1 MWEAIRENRRRSMML
16 ILLMGILLILFGFLL
31 GAGFAGGSSRLL
43 SPERIAG
50 GMLGVGVASVLW
62 MVMMLAAYYGGDS
75 LLLSSAK
82 ARRIQKEDLPQLWNV
97 VEEMTIA
104 SGLGQ
109 MPKVYIIDDPEPNAF
124 AVGRSPE
131 TASIAVTMGLLRRL
145 NRDELQGVVA
155 HEIGHI
161 RNLDVRFMTLA
172 SVTLGTIV
180 LLSEVFL
187 RSMWYGGGRG
197 RRRSSS
203 SGGGQAQAILLV
215 AALLVAI
222 LAPIA
227 AQLLYFACSRK
238 REYLADAS
246 AARFTRYPLG
256 LASALE
262 KIASTVSTGSKKV
275 SRALAPMYIV
285 NPLQSRSAV
294 GLFSTHPPTED
305 RIRILRS
312 MAGGAGLA
320 QYEEAYRKVHGEG
333 RGLLASRT
341 IRDDAGAAIRPPSA
355 DPDPV
360 QSSVQR
366 GREALDFLDRLSGL
380 LLIPC
385 ACGMRIKLP
394 EGYRKDSIQCPR
406 CGIVHQLPRVVES
419 GASGQEDAHPAGEP
433 SESGVYRRRSNGWE
447 SFQCSCG
454 KTLQLSPNFAGTH
467 VRCKGCG
474 RKIEVKARA

>member
-1 MWEAIRENRRRSMML
+1 VGSDPGKPQAIHDAHSSDGYPADPL
-16 ILLMGILLILFGFLL
+16 GFLL

-333 RGLLASRT
+333 REARRSLERDTRRCPRAAIVPPSGTPIGTELGAAGQGSARFPGSPLGLAPDSLRLRDEDQVARGVSEGFDPVSPLWDRSPTASRRG
-341 IRDDAGAAIRPPSA
+341 IRCLGSGRCSPGRGTVRVRGLTAA
-355 DPDPV
+355 V
-360 QSSVQR
+360 ELV
-366 GREALDFLDRLSGL
+366 GVVSGL
-380 LLIPC
+380 WKNPSVEPQLRGH
-385 ACGMRIKLP
+385 ACSMQRLW
-394 EGYRKDSIQCPR
+394 
-406 CGIVHQLPRVVES
+406 
-419 GASGQEDAHPAGEP
+419 QED
-433 SESGVYRRRSNGWE
+433 
-447 SFQCSCG
+447 
-454 KTLQLSPNFAGTH
+454 
-467 VRCKGCG
+467 
-474 RKIEVKARA
+474 